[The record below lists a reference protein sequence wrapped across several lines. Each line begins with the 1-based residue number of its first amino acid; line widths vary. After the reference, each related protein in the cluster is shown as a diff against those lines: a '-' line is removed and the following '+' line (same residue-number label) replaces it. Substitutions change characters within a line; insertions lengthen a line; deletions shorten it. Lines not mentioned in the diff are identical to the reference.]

1 MPGSV
6 DETTRG
12 FRDRRLGKVLIV
24 AGILVAALL
33 VSKSCG
39 KTEAEISQDEAIAI
53 AEQQVSFEPDR
64 VNIRLVKQGLRQQEV
79 WLVGL
84 GQRRADG
91 SYVVAT
97 NVLVDADT
105 GDVLEVR
112 PVSGG

>member
-12 FRDRRLGKVLIV
+12 FRDRRLGRALIV

-64 VNIRLVKQGLRQQEV
+64 VNIRLVKQGLRQKEV

-84 GQRRADG
+84 GQRRTDG

-105 GDVLEVR
+105 GEVLEIQ
-112 PVSGG
+112 PVPSG

>member
-1 MPGSV
+1 MAP
-6 DETTRG
+6 DM
-12 FRDRRLGKVLIV
+12 
-24 AGILVAALL
+24 AAI
-33 VSKSCG
+33 G
-39 KTEAEISQDEAIAI
+39 EM
-53 AEQQVSFEPDR
+53 VSFEPDR
-64 VNIRLVKQGLRQQEV
+64 INVRLVKQGLRQKEV

-105 GDVLEVR
+105 GDVLEIQ